1 MKINILLSSFLLTA
15 ILISCDTKN
24 KSNTGDTMAATINNV
39 PDAKVM
45 SQENKKILSI
55 DQQVPVADTVS
66 KTVVLKNEPGT
77 GSIDWDKKIIKTASL
92 KLEVKNF
99 KSYSDN
105 LHKTVKQFGGYIANE
120 ENSSAEDRSETVM
133 SIKVPVAQFEDLMN
147 QLPAADSKIMERK
160 ISTEDVTG
168 EMVDTQSRL
177 EAKKQMR
184 LKYLEF
190 LKQSKNMEE
199 VLQVQTEINNIQE
212 AIESAAG
219 RVGYLSHQSAYSTI
233 NLSFYEPLPGFKV
246 VEPEHPSFLGKL
258 THAFTSGASWIADLF
273 VALVSIWPLWLII
286 AIVLLLIKKMR
297 PSKIILPNP

>member
-15 ILISCDTKN
+15 ILISCDTKQ
-24 KSNTGDTMAATINNV
+24 KSNTGDTMSTTIDNV
-39 PDAKVM
+39 PDAKVI

-273 VALVSIWPLWLII
+273 VALVSIWPVWLII

-297 PSKIILPNP
+297 PGKIILPNP

>member
-15 ILISCDTKN
+15 ILISCDTKQ
-24 KSNTGDTMAATINNV
+24 KSNTGDTMSATIDNV
-39 PDAKVM
+39 PDAKVI

-297 PSKIILPNP
+297 PGKIILPNP

>member
-15 ILISCDTKN
+15 ILISCDTKQ
-24 KSNTGDTMAATINNV
+24 KSNTGDTMSTTIDNV
-39 PDAKVM
+39 PDAKVI

-297 PSKIILPNP
+297 PGKIILPNP

>member
-15 ILISCDTKN
+15 ILISCDTKQ
-24 KSNTGDTMAATINNV
+24 KSNTGDTMSTTIDNV
-39 PDAKVM
+39 PDAKVI

-105 LHKTVKQFGGYIANE
+105 LHKIVKQFGGYIGNE

-273 VALVSIWPLWLII
+273 VALVSIWPVWLII

-297 PSKIILPNP
+297 PGKIILPNP

>member
-24 KSNTGDTMAATINNV
+24 KSNTGDTMAATINNI

-55 DQQVPVADTVS
+55 DQQVPIADTVS

>member
-66 KTVVLKNEPGT
+66 KTVLLKNEPGT
-77 GSIDWDKKIIKTASL
+77 GSIDWDKKIIKTDSL

-168 EMVDTQSRL
+168 EMVDTQ
-177 EAKKQMR
+177 
-184 LKYLEF
+184 
-190 LKQSKNMEE
+190 
-199 VLQVQTEINNIQE
+199 
-212 AIESAAG
+212 
-219 RVGYLSHQSAYSTI
+219 
-233 NLSFYEPLPGFKV
+233 
-246 VEPEHPSFLGKL
+246 
-258 THAFTSGASWIADLF
+258 
-273 VALVSIWPLWLII
+273 
-286 AIVLLLIKKMR
+286 
-297 PSKIILPNP
+297 

>member
-15 ILISCDTKN
+15 ILISCDTKQ
-24 KSNTGDTMAATINNV
+24 KSNTGDTMSATIDNV
-39 PDAKVM
+39 PDAKVI

-273 VALVSIWPLWLII
+273 VALVSIWPVWLII

-297 PSKIILPNP
+297 PGKIILPNP

>member
-15 ILISCDTKN
+15 ILISCDTKQ
-24 KSNTGDTMAATINNV
+24 KSNTGDTMSATIDNV
-39 PDAKVM
+39 PDAKVI
-45 SQENKKILSI
+45 SQENKNILSI

-297 PSKIILPNP
+297 PGKIILPNP

>member
-24 KSNTGDTMAATINNV
+24 KSNTGDTMAATINNI

-55 DQQVPVADTVS
+55 DQQVPIADTVS
-66 KTVVLKNEPGT
+66 KTVLLKNEPGT

-120 ENSSAEDRSETVM
+120 ENSIAEDRSETVM

-297 PSKIILPNP
+297 PGKIILPNP

>member
-15 ILISCDTKN
+15 ILISCDTKQ
-24 KSNTGDTMAATINNV
+24 KSNTGDTMSTTIDNV
-39 PDAKVM
+39 PDAKVI

>member
-1 MKINILLSSFLLTA
+1 MKINILFSSFLLTA
-15 ILISCDTKN
+15 CLISCDSK
-24 KSNTGDTMAATINNV
+24 KQANTGDTRAVTIDNI
-39 PDAKVM
+39 PETKVVN
-45 SQENKKILSI
+45 QENNKILSI

-66 KTVVLKNEPGT
+66 KTVVLKNEPGA
-77 GSIDWDKKIIKTASL
+77 GSVDWD
-92 KLEVKNF
+92 NF

-177 EAKKQMR
+177 EAKKQTR

-219 RVGYLSHQSAYSTI
+219 RVGFLSHQSAYSTI
-233 NLSFYEPLPGFKV
+233 NISFYEPLPGFKL

-286 AIVLLLIKKMR
+286 IIALLLIKKMR
-297 PSKIILPNP
+297 PGKIILPNP